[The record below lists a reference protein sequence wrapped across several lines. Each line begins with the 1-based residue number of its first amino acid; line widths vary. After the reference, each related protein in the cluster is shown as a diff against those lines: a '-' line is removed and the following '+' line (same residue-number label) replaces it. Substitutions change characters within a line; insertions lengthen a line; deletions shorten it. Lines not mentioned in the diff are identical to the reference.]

1 MGYSKQAFIGIS
13 WVASLRFTT
22 RLLTLLRIS
31 ILARIF
37 TPSQFGF
44 YGVAS
49 LTLSLIE
56 IMAETGINIF
66 LVQKKDDAKRYI
78 NTAWIISIAR
88 GTIIAI
94 IILLLSPLIVSFF
107 NMSEYLHLLV
117 IIAIVPFVK
126 GFINPAMIFYQKD
139 LRFKNEF
146 YFRFSIFLIES
157 LFIIFAALITREIYS
172 IALGMIVGALAEV
185 VLSFKLIAPQPSFK
199 YDLGFV
205 KEVLHRGKWVTASS
219 IFNYLF
225 HNSDDMIVGK
235 ILGISNLGLY
245 QMAYKISIFPIT
257 EISDV
262 VSKVVFP
269 VYARIDN
276 DRARLKRAFFKTLTL
291 ISVLSISLGV
301 FLFIFAREV
310 IFLVLGESWIDIL
323 PFLKILIIFGI
334 IRGISGST
342 SALFFALNKQEYV
355 SVVTFVS
362 FMVLIVTIFPLT
374 LTFGL
379 IGVSISVLISSVAA
393 LPFMAYYTFK
403 VLYE

>member
-1 MGYSKQAFIGIS
+1 MGYSKQAFIGVS
-13 WVASLRFTT
+13 WAAALRFAT

-49 LTLSLIE
+49 LALSLIE

-78 NTAWIISIAR
+78 NSAWIISIAR
-88 GTIIAI
+88 GTIIAAA
-94 IILLLSPLIVSFF
+94 ILLLAPLIASFF
-107 NMSEYLHLLV
+107 NMSDYLYLLLL
-117 IIAIVPFVK
+117 IAIVPFVK
-126 GFINPAMIFYQKD
+126 GFINPAIIYYQKD
-139 LRFKNEF
+139 LKFKNEF

-157 LFIIFAALITREIYS
+157 LSVIFIALVTREIYS

-185 VLSFKLIAPQPSFK
+185 FLSFKFIIPKPVFNYNLRYI
-199 YDLGFV
+199 
-205 KEVLHRGKWVTASS
+205 KEILHRGKWVTMSG

-235 ILGISNLGLY
+235 ILGTSNLGLY

-262 VSKVVFP
+262 ISKVALP
-269 VYARIDN
+269 IYGRIDQ
-276 DRARLKRAFFKTLTL
+276 DRARLKKAFFRTLAL
-291 ISVLSISLGV
+291 ISILSISLGT
-301 FLFIFAREV
+301 FLLFFTREV
-310 IFLVLGESWIDIL
+310 ILFVLGETWIDIL
-323 PFLKILIIFGI
+323 PFLKILILFGV

-342 SALFFALNKQEYV
+342 SALFFAVNKQEYV
-355 SVVTFVS
+355 SVVTFIS
-362 FMVLIVTIFPLT
+362 FVVLIITIFPFVAT
-374 LTFGL
+374 IGL
-379 IGVSISVLISSVAA
+379 IGASMSVLISSIVV

-403 VLYE
+403 VLYD

>member
-1 MGYSKQAFIGIS
+1 M
-13 WVASLRFTT
+13 ASLRFAT

-49 LTLSLIE
+49 LALSLIE

-66 LVQKKDDAKRYI
+66 LVQKKDDAKQYI
-78 NTAWIISIAR
+78 NTAWIISIVR
-88 GTIIAI
+88 GIIIAVT
-94 IILLLSPLIVSFF
+94 ILLFSPLIVTFF
-107 NMSEYLHLLV
+107 NMSDYLHLLV
-117 IIAIVPFVK
+117 IIAMVPFIK
-126 GFINPAMIFYQKD
+126 GFINPAIIFYQKD
-139 LRFKNEF
+139 LKFKNEF

-157 LFIIFAALITREIYS
+157 LSIILVALVTREIYS
-172 IALGMIVGALAEV
+172 IVLGMIVGALVEV
-185 VLSFKLIAPQPSFK
+185 FLSFKLIIPKPVFNYNLK
-199 YDLGFV
+199 HI
-205 KEVLHRGKWVTASS
+205 KEVLHRGKWVTVSG

-225 HNSDDMIVGK
+225 HNFDDMIVGK
-235 ILGISNLGLY
+235 ILGISSLGLY

-269 VYARIDN
+269 VYARIDR
-276 DRARLKRAFFKTLTL
+276 DRARLKKAFFKTLAL
-291 ISVLSISLGV
+291 ISVLSISLGAL
-301 FLFIFAREV
+301 FLIFTREV
-310 IFLVLGESWIDIL
+310 ILFVLGETWIDIL
-323 PFLKILIIFGI
+323 PFLKILILFGI

-355 SVVTFVS
+355 SIVTFIS
-362 FMVLIVTIFPLT
+362 FVVLIVTIFPFALT
-374 LTFGL
+374 LGL
-379 IGVSISVLISSVAA
+379 IGVSMSVLLSSVAA
-393 LPFMAYYTFK
+393 LPFMIYYTFK